1 MLGTPSAQFSEA
13 RSSP

>member
-1 MLGTPSAQFSEA
+1 MLGTPFAQFSEA